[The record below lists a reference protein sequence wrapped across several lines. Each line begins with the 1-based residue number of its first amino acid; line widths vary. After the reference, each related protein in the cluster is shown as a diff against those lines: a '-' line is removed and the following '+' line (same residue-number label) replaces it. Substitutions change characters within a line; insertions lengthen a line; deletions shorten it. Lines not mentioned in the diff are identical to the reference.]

1 MSSGDFSNLVIRRA
15 TAYNPD
21 GSFIKDGY
29 IFTVG
34 SNGKQSW
41 TSDLKLNNLVLSTV
55 TLNSQLYV
63 SSSIFDRTA
72 VSTLAVST
80 LSASSITT
88 STVVVT
94 DIITC
99 TLTASTL
106 LFPSVTFES
115 IGASSMNSRVFVA
128 SDATI
133 STARATNLSATNFSF
148 LTLVGSTLVGNAVT
162 VQSTLSGSTISTTN
176 MGFMSGVGSTLSTNS
191 LTTNS
196 LTALSTILGS
206 SLTVSTLTTGS
217 MISGVIQGNTLTINA
232 ANVQSTLN
240 ASTVLMTSAAYS
252 TLSGSTF
259 SANAIV
265 IQSTL
270 LGSTANVMNIGY
282 STMVGSTLAVN
293 TVIVRSTIAGSTV
306 NVVNIGYST
315 LQGSTLTMNTG
326 VWNSTLIGSTL
337 NMINAT
343 YSTLAGSTLNANT
356 VVWNSTLIGS
366 TLNAIYVTY
375 STIQGSTLI
384 ANNITVQSTLTAS
397 TVNAVNIGC
406 STFSANTV
414 VIQSTLVVSSISGST
429 LLLSTLS
436 VANTTTGSIGFS
448 TLAGSSMV
456 SNMLTV
462 GSTVTASSL
471 NAVNMSYSTLQ
482 GGAIQSQ
489 SMIASTLS
497 GSTINFDNLTFS
509 TLLAST
515 MTANVMFPLSLQGST
530 MNVSNLL
537 TATNVGIG
545 TTVANYPLTV
555 SHTAFGA
562 MELNR
567 ISTTTSFYGAGTV
580 YTVTDPANNNFK
592 GKYAYAFG
600 GAKTLAIASQ
610 SQADGYYAIDVAN
623 SGTFGSDTT
632 GTATGAMFYMDSI
645 KTYFQNT
652 ALGVGTTSPSWPLT
666 VAKDMSFAAMMSNP
680 LDAALVIKGQTNT
693 GVLKIGTYFTGLS
706 FGAAIQSSQFA
717 TGNDTPSALILNPL
731 GGNVGIGTNSASSK
745 LLVVGSGS
753 ATTLTINNNNTSYS
767 NTFSLM
773 MTNNQAIPSQFG
785 FVQKATTAGAY
796 HALTQT
802 GDHLLISKDVSAGVT
817 GANGIVIASQ
827 DQTAGL
833 RIGSAS
839 SAFNGDL
846 SITGNLTVSSRMTA
860 NAYFATDDRSIN
872 PSEIPA
878 NTLKPFF
885 GSWDNNSG
893 GFYADVIGF
902 NSYTDSSGGN
912 SNLLM
917 IYKNGF
923 GIRQYQAAF
932 GSTSRF
938 SSYMDCCM
946 KIVGAESYTIFTGTQ
961 YSTNPSLYIGCKTGT
976 TPMYSLNQAGVIVTD
991 GNLHLD
997 ASRRS
1002 SGSSAMYYGFYA
1014 NQDGNANSH
1023 QFYGSVTMNSALNVA
1038 GTVTAQAFSGT
1049 LTGNLSAASITIGS
1063 IVISDAGDGTLLI
1076 SGKGMTLKDKD
1087 SDNRFKFELSTD
1099 SSRAGEGGQRLT
1111 IKNKSGWRT
1120 LDIYQG
1126 EVADWKYTVNTP
1138 VTIFSRASDFS
1149 YLNVRDNGFYAT
1161 TSSCNYDTRGRIGCN
1176 FLNAMT

>member
-217 MISGVIQGNTLTINA
+217 MISGVIQGNTLTINT

-270 LGSTANVMNIGY
+270 LGSTVNVMNIGY
-282 STMVGSTLAVN
+282 STMVGSTLSVN

-343 YSTLAGSTLNANT
+343 YSTLAGSTLNVNT

-429 LLLSTLS
+429 LLLSTMNA
-436 VANTTTGSIGFS
+436 ANITTGSIGFS

-462 GSTVTASSL
+462 GSTVTTSSL

-497 GSTINFDNLTFS
+497 GSTINFANLTFS

-706 FGAAIQSSQFA
+706 FGAAIQSSQFV

-753 ATTLTINNNNTSYS
+753 ATTLTINNNNVSYS

-773 MTNNQAIPSQFG
+773 MTNNQAIPSQLG

-839 SAFNGDL
+839 SAFSGNL
-846 SITGNLTVSSRMTA
+846 YVTGNVGVNLTDLPHRFV
-860 NAYFATDDRSIN
+860 
-872 PSEIPA
+872 
-878 NTLKPFF
+878 PFF
-885 GSWDNNSG
+885 HITLPSIVTTSVWPAQMAVAGNPNAQLLLKLGAYYTSGVGSYCAIQSTETISNVESPQALVLQPIG
-893 GFYADVIGF
+893 GYVGIGKTNPTYTLDVV
-902 NSYTDSSGGN
+902 GN
-912 SNLLM
+912 VRVTGLITS
-917 IYKNGF
+917 
-923 GIRQYQAAF
+923 
-932 GSTSRF
+932 GSTNIIP
-938 SSYMDCCM
+938 YGI
-946 KIVGAESYTIFTGTQ
+946 IV
-961 YSTNPSLYIGCKTGT
+961 
-976 TPMYSLNQAGVIVTD
+976 MW
-991 GNLHLD
+991 
-997 ASRRS
+997 
-1002 SGSSAMYYGFYA
+1002 
-1014 NQDGNANSH
+1014 
-1023 QFYGSVTMNSALNVA
+1023 YGSVVTIPSGWYLCNGANGTPDLRDRFVTGA
-1038 GTVTAQAFSGT
+1038 GYSYSPGNTGGVNEVT
-1049 LTGNLSAASITIGS
+1049 LT
-1063 IVISDAGDGTLLI
+1063 AGQMPYHNH
-1076 SGKGMTLKDKD
+1076 S
-1087 SDNRFKFELSTD
+1087 
-1099 SSRAGEGGQRLT
+1099 
-1111 IKNKSGWRT
+1111 
-1120 LDIYQG
+1120 
-1126 EVADWKYTVNTP
+1126 
-1138 VTIFSRASDFS
+1138 ASDS
-1149 YLNVRDNGFYAT
+1149 GHSHVYETYARNTGNNADNGGAISAKDNPLQRDYNTYTGYANI
-1161 TSSCNYDTRGRIGCN
+1161 SIGYAGGNQAHENRPPYYALCYI
-1176 FLNAMT
+1176 MKS